1 VGREGLGKALQG
13 SQVALSVILP
23 FVSAPLIWFTCR
35 GRYMRVAVRRD
46 GVGAGAGDGAYVGGD
61 AVADAGAEYVQM
73 RNHWVTAGF
82 ALVIWGVIVVMNVAL
97 LVLVGKGVA

>member
-1 VGREGLGKALQG
+1 
-13 SQVALSVILP
+13 
-23 FVSAPLIWFTCR
+23 
-35 GRYMRVAVRRD
+35 MRVAVRRD
-46 GVGAGAGDGAYVGGD
+46 GLAAGAGDGDIDGVDG
-61 AVADAGAEYVQM
+61 DAGAQFVQM